1 MSDVLFVTFII
12 FSTFF
17 LNHVCKFYSILLDN
31 KQSSK
36 HKNFIPSNNIP
47 LSGGIILFFGIFFF
61 SNSGFN
67 LNIKI
72 FGIFLLVLLGL
83 YMWIQLRSISK
94 IVEYINVLFSL
105 LYINNYNILLVRS

>member
-1 MSDVLFVTFII
+1 MSDVLFIAFII
-12 FSTFF
+12 FSTFL

-72 FGIFLLVLLGL
+72 FGIFLLVTGLL
-83 YMWIQLRSISK
+83 SDT
-94 IVEYINVLFSL
+94 L
-105 LYINNYNILLVRS
+105 LLKSWRWRIFFHLIIII